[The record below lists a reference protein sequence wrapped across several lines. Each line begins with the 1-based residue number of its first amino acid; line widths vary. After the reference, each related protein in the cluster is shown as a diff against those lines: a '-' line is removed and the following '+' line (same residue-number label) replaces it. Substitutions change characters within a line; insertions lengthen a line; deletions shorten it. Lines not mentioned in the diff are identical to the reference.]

1 MCFAPRRREQIL
13 ATISDIAGE
22 PIPPRNRVKRE
33 LRSRDLRDILKILM
47 VMAIIITGFF
57 LFAPARDGAQDMR
70 VAAKQKAQG

>member
-1 MCFAPRRREQIL
+1 M

-22 PIPPRNRVKRE
+22 PLPPRNRVKRQ
-33 LRSRDLRDILKILM
+33 LRSQDLRDILKILL

-57 LFAPARDGAQDMR
+57 LFAPARDAAQDIR